1 MRYSRQN
8 KIVELINNYEID
20 TQEKLVTMLREC
32 GYEVTQATISRDIK
46 ELQLVKTLTSSGKY
60 KYTVHKSQDLPV
72 SERFVKIFRET
83 ITSVNASGNIVVVKT
98 LSGCANA
105 AGEAIDTSNFEHII
119 GSLAGD
125 NTLLLIA
132 DSPDNVSKILEDFE
146 NMLHLGAKME

>member
-132 DSPDNVSKILEDFE
+132 DSPDNVPKILEDFE